1 MPRTNHQTFALRY
14 LVTPFTEND
23 KDDHALLEK
32 IIQVLL
38 AAPPILSSDNK
49 IDVGFT
55 VKIDSLSLDELCKL
69 WIALVAPLRFSV
81 SLTVTSAEP
90 SYDSQTVTT
99 NTVAPQTP
107 ELGTKDVTQLY
118 QVVVKTFT
126 EQSHDWSKRNMMVR
140 QWLLQNFKKNT
151 DMSVEEMLAAL
162 KDLGD
167 KLERHESAAEFIK
180 PLNMLAGYY
189 QNQLDQL
196 KGMQKVTHSQ
206 SENLETI
213 NKWIKEVEDL
223 AKALN
228 S

>member
-1 MPRTNHQTFALRY
+1 
-14 LVTPFTEND
+14 
-23 KDDHALLEK
+23 
-32 IIQVLL
+32 
-38 AAPPILSSDNK
+38 
-49 IDVGFT
+49 
-55 VKIDSLSLDELCKL
+55 
-69 WIALVAPLRFSV
+69 
-81 SLTVTSAEP
+81 
-90 SYDSQTVTT
+90 
-99 NTVAPQTP
+99 
-107 ELGTKDVTQLY
+107 
-118 QVVVKTFT
+118 
-126 EQSHDWSKRNMMVR
+126 MMVR